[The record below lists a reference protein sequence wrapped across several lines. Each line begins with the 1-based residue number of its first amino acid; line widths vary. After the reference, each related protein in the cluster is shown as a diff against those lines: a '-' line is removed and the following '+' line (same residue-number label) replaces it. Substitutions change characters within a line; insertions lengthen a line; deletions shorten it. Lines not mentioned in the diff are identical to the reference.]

1 MKLTI
6 FLLLISLSCRA
17 QVKENY
23 KDSANKYWK
32 IAISFADS
40 TAEHKRLGNKSL
52 EKYFYRKEKEARVK
66 SAKYVE
72 NF

>member
-6 FLLLISLSCRA
+6 IILLISFSCRA
-17 QVKENY
+17 QIKENY

-32 IAISFADS
+32 IAIAFADS
-40 TAEHKRLGNKSL
+40 TAEHKRLGNKSI
-52 EKYFYRKEKEARVK
+52 ERYFYRKETEARVK

-72 NF
+72 KL

>member
-1 MKLTI
+1 MKLIT
-6 FLLLISLSCRA
+6 FFLLISFSCRA

-32 IAISFADS
+32 IAIAFHDS
-40 TAEHKRLGNKSL
+40 TEEHKRLGNKSF
-52 EKYFYRKEKEARVK
+52 EKYFYRKEREARVK